1 MGLDNRDLGDI
12 ESDATQERIKFVFL
26 SIAFFFVIG
35 GYTIAKELKDSV
47 FASIIGKD
55 YIPLAK
61 ILSMFV
67 LVPAIFL
74 YSLVVDRVR
83 RYQLLMIYSALF
95 SIVGLLFAYLLG
107 SSTVG
112 LSNTHSTPYRLFGWL
127 FYFFVEGYSPFVV
140 SVFWAFANSISSPEG
155 ARRNYPFMVAA
166 SKVGGLVGAGFA
178 WYLLAK
184 VACDVSCSFGSPE
197 DVWVHQVI
205 LGFSSAMLLLVPV
218 VVYFLMRTVGGR
230 FLHGYEAV
238 YKAEKVKGKEKVEGK
253 EVEEKTGMWEGLVL
267 LLKYPY
273 VLGIFGMI
281 YFYEVIATVLSYLR
295 IGVAQADSHNI
306 SAVSASLFKMVFF
319 VHLAGFFMSLFGTST
334 LMKRLGERT
343 CLMLVPLLSGVLLLY
358 LMIETTPSAL
368 IAAFIALKT
377 VNYAFAWPVRE
388 SLYIPTI
395 KAIKFKSKSW
405 IDAFGSKFA
414 KAGGST
420 FNIFVSHLGPAL
432 SLPAH
437 SFFFAGVVA
446 LWFAVALLLGRRFDR
461 AVARNEVIGLDGV
474 GSGE

>member
-1 MGLDNRDLGDI
+1 MGLNSGDRRDI
-12 ESDATQERIKFVFL
+12 ESSATQEKLKFIFL

-35 GYTIAKELKDSV
+35 GYTIAKELKDSI
-47 FASIIGKD
+47 FASIIGKE

-61 ILSMFV
+61 IVAMFV
-67 LVPAIFL
+67 LVPAIFI

-83 RYQLLMIYSALF
+83 RYQLLMIYSGLF
-95 SIVGLLFAYLLG
+95 SIVGLCFAYLLG
-107 SSTVG
+107 SPTIG
-112 LSNTHSTPYRLFGWL
+112 LSNTYSTPHRLFGWL

-166 SKVGGLVGAGFA
+166 SKVGGLLGAGVG

-197 DVWVHQVI
+197 DVWVHQII
-205 LGFSSAMLLLVPV
+205 LAFSSAMLLVVPV

-230 FLHGYEAV
+230 YLHGYEAV
-238 YKAEKVKGKEKVEGK
+238 YKAEKVKGKE
-253 EVEEKTGMWEGLVL
+253 VEEKTGMWEGLVL
-267 LLKYPY
+267 LFKYPY

-295 IGVAQADSHNI
+295 VGVAQADSQNI
-306 SAVSASLFKMVFF
+306 AGVSASLFKMVFF
-319 VHLAGFFMSLFGTST
+319 VHLAGFFMSVFGTST

-405 IDAFGSKFA
+405 VDAFGSKFA

-446 LWFAVALLLGRRFDR
+446 LWFAVAFLLGRRFDR
-461 AVARNEVIGLDGV
+461 AVARNEVIGFDDL
-474 GSGE
+474 SAGE

>member
-1 MGLDNRDLGDI
+1 MGLDGRDDHKEI
-12 ESDATQERIKFVFL
+12 ESSRTQERLKFFFL
-26 SIAFFFVIG
+26 SVTFFFVIG
-35 GYTIAKELKDSV
+35 GYTIVKELKDSI
-47 FASIIGKD
+47 FASIIGKE

-61 ILSMFV
+61 ILAMFV
-67 LVPAIFL
+67 LVPAIFVYAL
-74 YSLVVDRVR
+74 LVDKVR

-95 SIVGLLFAYLLG
+95 GIVGLLFTYLLG
-107 SSTVG
+107 HPTIG
-112 LSNTHSTPYRLFGWL
+112 LSNTHLTPYRFFGWL

-140 SVFWAFANSISSPEG
+140 SVFWAFANSITSPEG

-166 SKVGGLVGAGFA
+166 SKAGGLISAGLA
-178 WYLLAK
+178 WYLLSN
-184 VACDVSCSFGSPE
+184 VALEATCTFGSPA
-197 DVWVHQVI
+197 DVWAHQVI
-205 LGFSSAMLLLVPV
+205 LGFSSVLLMVVPLIL
-218 VVYFLMRTVGGR
+218 YLLMKTVGGR

-238 YKAEKVKGKEKVEGK
+238 YQVEKVKKREK
-253 EVEEKTGMWEGLVL
+253 EEKTGMWEGLWL

-306 SAVSASLFKMVFF
+306 AAISASLFKMVFF
-319 VHLAGFFMSLFGTST
+319 VHFAGFFMSLFATST
-334 LMKRLGERT
+334 LMKKLGERT
-343 CLMLVPLLSGVLLLY
+343 CLMLVPLLSGILLLY
-358 LMIETTPSAL
+358 LMIETTPESL

-395 KAIKFKSKSW
+395 KDIKFKSKSW

-420 FNIFVSHLGPAL
+420 FNIFASHLSPAL
-432 SLPAH
+432 TLPAH
-437 SFFFAGVVA
+437 SFFFAGIVA
-446 LWFAVALLLGRRFDR
+446 MWFLVAFLLGLRFDR
-461 AVARNEVIGLDGV
+461 AVARNEVIGLDEPNA
-474 GSGE
+474 GE